1 MAVTVDL
8 TYDMSKAL
16 GVSSFEL
23 EDPATVKDVVRQTRE
38 RLGAGGADFETLAR
52 VAAVA
57 VNGVLI
63 NHRKGMKTRLAPGDR
78 VAFVKAAAGG

>member
-8 TYDMSKAL
+8 TYDMSKAI
-16 GVSSFEL
+16 GVSTLDL
-23 EDPATVKDVVRQTRE
+23 EDPPNVKALVQQIRE
-38 RLGAGGADFETLAR
+38 RFESGGDDFEKLSR

-63 NHRKGMKTRLAPGDR
+63 RHRKGLKTPLAPGDR